1 MTTSDYSRNLKIYAE
16 NAALKQN
23 SQIASFLVKRNISR
37 TFHFSHIDNLES
49 IRANGWL
56 SRRLLVAEGKDFQ
69 YSDEVRF
76 DELEDAICSSLTSP
90 NLYMLGSKI
99 KQRGNVFI
107 LFEIPANSI
116 LYRKFACFPS
126 NAARSDIR
134 KLGREKPQDCT
145 GVKGLSRMFLNREIR
160 SENRFSD
167 AQPTDQQAE
176 LAFFDP
182 LPFSLLRKIH
192 VPVNLPTEKLAVLKG
207 LESEYPGI
215 EVEYAC
221 KCRYFENV
229 DQNRVFSRWEED
241 WE

>member
-1 MTTSDYSRNLKIYAE
+1 MTTSDYSGNLRINAE
-16 NAALKQN
+16 NVNLKQN
-23 SQIASFLVKRNISR
+23 SQIASFLVKRHI
-37 TFHFSHIDNLES
+37 TKIFHFSHVDNLGT
-49 IRANGWL
+49 IKTHGLL
-56 SRRLLVAEGKDFQ
+56 SRKHLVSRGRLVRF
-69 YSDEVRF
+69 SDEVRL
-76 DELEDAICSSLTSP
+76 DELEDAICCSLTTP
-90 NLYMLGSKI
+90 NLYMLRSKI

-160 SENRFSD
+160 SKNKFSET
-167 AQPTDQQAE
+167 QPTDQQAE
-176 LAFFDP
+176 LVFFDP
-182 LPFSLLRKIH
+182 LPFSLVRKIH
-192 VPVNLPTEKLAVLKG
+192 VPANLPTEKLAVLKM
-207 LESEYPGI
+207 LESDYPDI

-229 DQNRVFSRWEED
+229 DQNRVFSKWEED